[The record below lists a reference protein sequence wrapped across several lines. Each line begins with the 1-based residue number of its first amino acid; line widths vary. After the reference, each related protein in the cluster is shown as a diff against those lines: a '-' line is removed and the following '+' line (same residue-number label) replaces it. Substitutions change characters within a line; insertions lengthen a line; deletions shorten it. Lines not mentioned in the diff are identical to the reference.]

1 MKNDNLFTPY
11 SDQSNDPILIVA
23 SSINYL
29 NQLLQTLKSFSWI
42 SVSNISLIHFN
53 IDESSDHIIKVLVP
67 LLEKNRRFLFITT
80 QDHNTQSVLL
90 SLRYLNQPFICNSIR
105 ENIKDI
111 TLFYN
116 TTKTIPDNPFEKKI
130 QNLLRLDY
138 TGIQI
143 HQTESTIT
151 NLIEYTHSR
160 VLRLGQIKENIY
172 NSEPNIRDADI
183 ICFDVNVLKYSEAP
197 AQAEVSQSG
206 IQSEDA
212 CQMIR
217 YAGMSDKM
225 KATIITG
232 IDESK
237 DPVGIT
243 QNVVA
248 QLTWYFMDAFAARK
262 GDFPDNMKDTKEYL
276 VSMDGYDSEFIFV
289 KSEKS
294 GRWWLK
300 SDHSFPSNLKHH
312 SLYPVNY
319 SDYELTAQGEISEDV
334 IKGLLWLETLSGWK
348 QE

>member
-1 MKNDNLFTPY
+1 MKNDDLFTTHN
-11 SDQSNDPILIVA
+11 DQSNDPILLVA
-23 SSINYL
+23 SSIDFL
-29 NQLLQTLKSFSWI
+29 NHLIQTLKTFIWPSGK
-42 SVSNISLIHFN
+42 NISLIHFN
-53 IDESSDHIIKVLVP
+53 PDESSDHITKVLVP
-67 LLEKNRRFLFITT
+67 LLEKKRRFLFVTS
-80 QDHNTQSVLL
+80 QEHSVQNVLL
-90 SLRYLNQPFICNSIR
+90 SLRYLNRPFIFNSIR

-116 TTKTIPDNPFEKKI
+116 TTNIIPDNLFEKKI

-138 TGIQI
+138 SGIQI
-143 HQTESTIT
+143 HQTEPLLTT
-151 NLIEYTHSR
+151 LMEYTQCR
-160 VLRLGQIKENIY
+160 VQRLGQIKENIY
-172 NSEPNIRDADI
+172 ICEPNIRDADI
-183 ICFDVNVLKYSEAP
+183 VCLNMNVLKYSEAP
-197 AQAEVSQSG
+197 AQEQISQSG

-212 CQMIR
+212 CQLVR

-237 DPVGIT
+237 DPQGIT

-248 QLTWYFMDAFAARK
+248 QMIWYFMDAFSARK
-262 GDFPDNMKDTKEYL
+262 GDFPESMKDTKEYL
-276 VSMDGYDSEFIFV
+276 VSMDGYDSEFTFI

-300 SDHSFPSNLKHH
+300 SDHTFPPHLKEH

-319 SDYELTAQGEISEDV
+319 EDYELTSQGEISEEV
-334 IKGLLWLETLSGWK
+334 IKGLLWLEHLAAWK